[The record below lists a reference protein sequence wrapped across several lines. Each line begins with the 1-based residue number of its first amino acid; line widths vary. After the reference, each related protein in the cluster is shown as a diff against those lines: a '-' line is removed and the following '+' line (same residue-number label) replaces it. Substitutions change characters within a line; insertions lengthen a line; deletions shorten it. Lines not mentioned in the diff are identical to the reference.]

1 MSVLETVENGIG
13 KAGEFLLD
21 VGHDFLVGM
30 GWAQEHILPLAV
42 VAVDCVP
49 GTPPIVS
56 QVVKALPDIMTTVEK
71 AFPDAGQGKIKKAA
85 VMGAVKAVCDEAGA
99 LGATG
104 ASDAF
109 TRWEP
114 MISQVID
121 TSIAATKAGT
131 PVQET
136 GAAESA
142 SPGGGA

>member
-1 MSVLETVENGIG
+1 MGVLKAVEDGIG
-13 KAGEFLLD
+13 KAGAFLRD
-21 VGHDFLVGM
+21 VGHDFLAGM

-56 QVVKALPDIMTTVEK
+56 QVVKALPGIMTTVEQ
-71 AFPDAGQGKIKKAA
+71 AFPDAGQGQIKKAA

-109 TRWEP
+109 ARWEP

-121 TSIAATKAGT
+121 ASIAATKGT
-131 PVQET
+131 PAPAAAV
-136 GAAESA
+136 AESA
-142 SPGGGA
+142 GPGGGA